1 MTLSARM
8 PRTFLFV
15 CTTIIAAAAASPSV
29 QSCAVYNGGPPAAST
44 TKIGAF
50 KALVTCDGKPPPA
63 GAVPGAAVAWASFD
77 DGLLANGW
85 GKLTVETSGSYADH
99 EQMYG
104 AGVVEGY
111 LTAQG
116 IHDNAQNLY
125 AETFKL
131 NMTQAPP
138 KDLAEWFV
146 TQDSW
151 ARASVSSNT
160 DSGFWRQAGG
170 IIAQF
175 DGLEAGY
182 AIAAAASDNA
192 LPPLGQ
198 FFFSMLNGI
207 GDLFQ
212 IMPSLKPSL
221 RKNAS
226 SFATR
231 AEAEAYAQG
240 IGHCSAII
248 RVAGE
253 PWFED
258 LLFGHSSWFTYVA
271 TNRIFKHYHFDLS
284 DASTASKGVSFSS
297 YPGFLESLDDFY
309 MLSSGLGW
317 TQTSNGVYNTTLFDL
332 VKPQSMLA
340 WQRVRIASVMAHSGK
355 EWWEAVKTAASGT
368 YVNQYMIVDYN
379 LFTPG
384 KDLPANTLW
393 VVEEIPGLARK
404 TTIAA

>member
-1 MTLSARM
+1 MVS
-8 PRTFLFV
+8 
-15 CTTIIAAAAASPSV
+15 
-29 QSCAVYNGGPPAAST
+29 
-44 TKIGAF
+44 
-50 KALVTCDGKPPPA
+50 CDGKAPSPSS
-63 GAVPGAAVAWASFD
+63 GASGAAVAWAAFD
-77 DGLLANGW
+77 DTVLSTGFST
-85 GKLTVETSGSYADH
+85 LTVNTSAAYTDH

-116 IHDNAQNLY
+116 IYDNSKNLY
-125 AETFKL
+125 SETFKL
-131 NMTQAPP
+131 NMTQPPP
-138 KDLAEWFV
+138 KDLAQWFV
-146 TQDSW
+146 TQDAW
-151 ARASVSSNT
+151 ARASVSGNPGT
-160 DSGFWRQAGG
+160 AFWRQAGG
-170 IIAQF
+170 IVAQF

-182 AIAAAASDNA
+182 AMNTAA
-192 LPPLGQ
+192 PQPLGQ

-226 SFATR
+226 SFAS
-231 AEAEAYAQG
+231 ADEAERYAQG
-240 IGHCSAII
+240 TGHCSAII

-258 LLFGHSSWFTYVA
+258 LLFGHSSWFTYAA
-271 TNRIFKHYHFDLS
+271 TNRIFKHYHFDLA
-284 DASTASKGVSFSS
+284 DASTAAKGVSFSS

-317 TQTSNGVYNTTLFDL
+317 TQTSNGVYNNSLFDL

-340 WQRVRIASVMAHSGK
+340 WQRVRIASVMAHSGE
-355 EWWEAVKTAASGT
+355 EWWQTVKTAASGT

-393 VVEEIPGLARK
+393 VVEEIPGLVYGGDVTPQLVRGPSQFCG
-404 TTIAA
+404 TPDCNESAALHSYGLDSYCR